1 MRTFLKVQATSLMAS
16 GIDFL
21 TTFLCVHLWHYWYL
35 TASITGAVVGGLV
48 SFIVSKTWTFAES
61 RQPIAS
67 QFSRFVL
74 VWLGNAGANAAGL
87 FITTHFLGVQYL
99 LAKTAVAALVGVSYN
114 YFLQKDFVFTM
125 S

>member
-1 MRTFLKVQATSLMAS
+1 MRTFFKVQATSLLAS

-21 TTFLCVHLWHYWYL
+21 TTVLCVQLWHYWYL
-35 TASITGAVVGGLV
+35 SASITGAVVGGLV
-48 SFIVSKTWTFAES
+48 SFIVSKKWTFAES
-61 RQPIAS
+61 RQPVAS

-87 FITTHFLGVQYL
+87 FVTTHFLGVQYL
-99 LAKTAVAALVGVSYN
+99 VAKTVVGVLVGISYN